1 VIDQNIKEKIRGLL
15 IDALASNTKETLM
28 IRKARDS
35 VNESGES
42 QIRDLVSAKVDLFIE
57 EFEQNILSNKVK
69 QIILQDLIPSI
80 SSKTKAQQIIEI
92 GMSVNTLVL
101 GVLLTLWSL
110 RQKDL
115 FIIAC
120 CLLVILEF
128 ILRILWLYS
137 KNSNRQEFN

>member
-1 VIDQNIKEKIRGLL
+1 MIDQNIKEKIRGLL